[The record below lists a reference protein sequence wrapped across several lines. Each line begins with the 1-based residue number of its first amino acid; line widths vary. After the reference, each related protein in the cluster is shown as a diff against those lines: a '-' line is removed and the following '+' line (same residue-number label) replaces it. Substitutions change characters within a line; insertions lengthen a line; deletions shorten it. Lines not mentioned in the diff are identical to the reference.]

1 MTLSLLSILTLAAI
15 LLALAALPSASV
27 ALVLSR
33 TATAGLRQGAWVAL
47 GIVMGDLVFVV
58 LALLGLLALA
68 DALGEAFLWLKL
80 LGGAYLIALGSQL
93 LLPTSERTSERKPAR
108 KPAATSADTHTAT
121 PDTTHP
127 STAPTANAPS
137 NLVSFAA
144 GLLLTLGD
152 LKAILFYASL
162 FPAFVDVPALTVVDM
177 AVIACLTV
185 VTVGGVKLGY
195 AWLASRAVD
204 WGQGKEGVV
213 RKLVGGLAVGAGVVV
228 IGRSV

>member
-1 MTLSLLSILTLAAI
+1 MTLSLLSILSLAAI

-27 ALVLSR
+27 ALVVSR

-68 DALGEAFLWLKL
+68 DALGEAFLWIKL

-93 LLPTSERTSERKPAR
+93 LLRTSERTSERKPAR
-108 KPAATSADTHTAT
+108 PPARTSTAEHAATPPTG
-121 PDTTHP
+121 HP
-127 STAPTANAPS
+127 SANAPS

-152 LKAILFYASL
+152 IKAILFYASL
-162 FPAFVDVPALTVVDM
+162 FPAFVDVPALTGVDM

-204 WGQGKEGVV
+204 WGQGSEGVV